1 MSRKSDASENKQ
13 RQSRWFKDDTLHQK
27 YYPDNPLYKHYQD
40 DVWGIPP
47 HNDESIFEQYTI
59 GMFAAGLNWN
69 ISFLKY
75 PLLTKYYHNWHLSQI
90 AKMTDKEVDKM
101 VQDKGLIRN
110 RKKMVAT
117 IDNAKLVLKIQRR
130 YGSLDNYFWSMVDYS
145 QEVKHVDSITAL
157 GTTCKKGNRIA
168 KQMKRDGF
176 KYAGPVSVYSF
187 LISIGIITAR
197 PDGQGIEE
205 YPIDYIKLARDQG
218 KNSFNYDWPE
228 IL

>member
-1 MSRKSDASENKQ
+1 MAKLQ
-13 RQSRWFKDDTLHQK
+13 WFADDSYHDK

-59 GMFAAGLNWN
+59 GIFAAGLNWN

-75 PLLTKYYHNWHLSQI
+75 PELTKAYHNWNLQRI
-90 AKMTDKEVDKM
+90 TKMTEGEIDRMLKN
-101 VQDKGLIRN
+101 KGLIRN

-130 YGSLDNYFWSMVDYS
+130 YGSLDNYFWSLVGY
-145 QEVKHVDSITAL
+145 QQQRIHVNTIAKL
-157 GTTCKKGNRIA
+157 GTRSKIGDQIA
-168 KQMKRDGF
+168 KRMKKDGF

-187 LISIGIITAR
+187 LVSIGLINAR
-197 PDGQGIEE
+197 LDGKGIEE
-205 YPIDYIKLARDQG
+205 YPVENIKPVRAQG
-218 KNSFNYDWPE
+218 PNRFNVPYGE
-228 IL
+228 LTATFS